1 MLTDADLVIKMDE
14 IMESLDQSLDD
25 VLQAGIKRSKLDA
38 EYQILKRKE
47 MLKQKSEGISVTLI
61 DKFVSGVEEVALAKQ
76 AKDNAEVIEDTIKE
90 RINALKLELRVL
102 NDQAGR
108 EWSVRS
114 SDYQG

>member
-1 MLTDADLVIKMDE
+1 MLTDADLIVKMDE
-14 IMESLDQSLDD
+14 IMSALDEALDD
-25 VLQAGIKRSKLDA
+25 RLKAGIRRSQLDA

-47 MLKQKSEGISVTLI
+47 MLKQKSEGVSVTLI
-61 DKFVSGVEEVALAKQ
+61 DKGVGGVEEVAIAKQ

-114 SDYQG
+114 SDD

>member
-1 MLTDADLVIKMDE
+1 MLTDADLIVKMDE
-14 IMESLDQSLDD
+14 IMSALDEALDD
-25 VLQAGIKRSKLDA
+25 RLKAGIRRSQLDA

-47 MLKQKSEGISVTLI
+47 MLKQKSEGVSVTLI
-61 DKFVSGVEEVALAKQ
+61 DKFVSGVEEVAIAKQ

-114 SDYQG
+114 SDD